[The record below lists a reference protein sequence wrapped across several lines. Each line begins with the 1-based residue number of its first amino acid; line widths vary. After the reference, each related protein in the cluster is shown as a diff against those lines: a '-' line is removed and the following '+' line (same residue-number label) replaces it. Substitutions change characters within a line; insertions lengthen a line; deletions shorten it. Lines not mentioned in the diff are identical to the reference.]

1 MVILRLR
8 VTNWV
13 TDLVKLMETH
23 LAILMVILMVK
34 LRLMVIEMGTVK
46 EILKVKLRLMVINL
60 GTVMEILKD

>member
-34 LRLMVIEMGTVK
+34 LRLMVIEMGTVM
-46 EILKVKLRLMVINL
+46 ETLMVKLRLMVINL
-60 GTVMEILKD
+60 ETVKD